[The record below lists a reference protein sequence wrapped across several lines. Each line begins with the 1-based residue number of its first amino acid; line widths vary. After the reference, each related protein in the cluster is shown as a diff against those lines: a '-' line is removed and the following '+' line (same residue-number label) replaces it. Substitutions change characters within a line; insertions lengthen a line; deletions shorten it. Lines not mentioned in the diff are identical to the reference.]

1 MRLPQHQLLVC
12 LFLSHPAERVNLS
25 IGQIFAASFL
35 RDFNSSKC
43 VQSSQAGTVKLIIV
57 LLTSQMNYCIDDI
70 LVLNWT

>member
-1 MRLPQHQLLVC
+1 MRPPQHQLLVC

-25 IGQIFAASFL
+25 IGQIFAFL

-57 LLTSQMNYCIDDI
+57 LLGSQMNYCIDDV